1 MAIRAPDGANKGS
14 PRLHKLTTPQSEKFS
29 KWEKKSPLCRG
40 SLKTTKQA
48 RLQSQQSLTIGTTGD
63 KCLKPQTCDFQKKN
77 NIATDA
83 EFVTNG
89 TRIRVF
95 LRAIAKKYPF
105 CEICRIQA
113 RVFTKHLE

>member
-1 MAIRAPDGANKGS
+1 MQNHMTKKVFQNSNILHFLGIKSEIINKGS
-14 PRLHKLTTPQSEKFS
+14 PRAHKLTTPQSDKFS

-89 TRIRVF
+89 TRVKCF
-95 LRAIAKKYPF
+95 WLG
-105 CEICRIQA
+105 
-113 RVFTKHLE
+113 